1 MKSLLEK
8 FLIQFPL
15 IYKIALFF
23 KKKSNPDKL
32 IFYKYVKR
40 GDCVID
46 CGANVGLY
54 TNFLRLIVGKH
65 GFVHSFEPIPETFEV
80 LGFNTKQHSSVNNYR
95 LNMIGL
101 NDQITSTNAFIPNK
115 ISGHASIG
123 NHYETWKTDSIQKVT
138 IDLTTLDDY
147 FDKHSLKTV
156 DFMKMDIEGAEIN
169 ALEGAKKTLQKHKP
183 TLYIEVN
190 TELLKSFKQTP
201 MDLIQFL
208 KKVGYQ
214 NFYYQDEKSLE
225 LKCFEK
231 LVASGIEVNTNML
244 AIA

>member
-1 MKSLLEK
+1 MKSFLESFLL
-8 FLIQFPL
+8 QFPL

-23 KKKSNPDKL
+23 KKNSNPDKL
-32 IFYKYVKR
+32 IFSKYVKR

-46 CGANVGLY
+46 CGANIGLY

-65 GFVHSFEPIPETFEV
+65 GFVHSFEPIPETFEE
-80 LGFNTKQHSSVNNYR
+80 LNFNTKQHSSVNNYR
-95 LNMIGL
+95 LNMMGL
-101 NDQITSTNAFIPNK
+101 YDQITSSSAFIPNE
-115 ISGHASIG
+115 ISGHASLG
-123 NHYETWKTDSIQKVT
+123 KHSETWKTDSIQTVT

-147 FDKHSLKTV
+147 FDKRSLKTV
-156 DFMKMDIEGAEIN
+156 DFIKMDIEGAEIN

-190 TELLKSFKQTP
+190 AELLKCFKKTP
-201 MDLIQFL
+201 LDLIKFL

-225 LKCFEK
+225 FECFEK
-231 LVASGIEVNTNML
+231 LVLSEIEINTNML